1 MFHTVTRF
9 SYYCKKDEGMCKQ
22 INVFFFGENKQINVV
37 TSQRDVVIQVQPNVN
52 IKCIWMLFEYTYVI
66 RYHFIG
72 TCVSLN
78 YILVF
83 YC

>member
-22 INVFFFGENKQINVV
+22 INVV
-37 TSQRDVVIQVQPNVN
+37 TGQRDVVIQVQPNVN